1 MTIDLNADV
10 GEGAGHDA
18 ALMRFITS
26 ANIAC
31 GGHAGDAAT
40 MAETAALAR
49 AHGVAIGAH
58 PGFEDRPFFGRR
70 ELELAPEAI
79 TRLVQSQIEALAAIA
94 PVTHVKPHG
103 GLYNLAARNRS
114 VADAIAAAVV
124 AVNPRLAL
132 VGLAGSQILAAAE
145 AWGLRGIS
153 EGFADRTYQPDGSLT
168 SRTDPRALIE
178 EPDQAAAQVL
188 RLVRESRVVTI
199 DGREIALRV
208 QSICVHG
215 DGARALELVRRL
227 RVELADAGAAV
238 APF

>member
-18 ALMRFITS
+18 GLMRFITS

-70 ELELAPEAI
+70 ELELVPEAI

-124 AVNPRLAL
+124 AVDARLAL

-153 EGFADRTYQPDGSLT
+153 EGFADRTYQRDGSLT
-168 SRTDPRALIE
+168 SRSDPRALIE
-178 EPDQAAAQVL
+178 DPDQAAAQVL

-199 DGREIALRV
+199 DGGEIALQV

-227 RVELADAGAAV
+227 RIELADAGVAA